1 MCLSVRPF
9 VFPFLFAC
17 LSARL
22 PVFLVRLTVCLS
34 VRSSLPPSSRSSC
47 LSAFLLDSLSVHSS
61 IHSGI
66 LFLWLRLLSFF
77 MSVAVRLSFFS
88 ASTSGCLSLSKKK
101 FSSVSLCHWTLAQH
115 VHTVVTQC
123 RRKQLK
129 WERALSSKRT
139 RNCGDAALVFGG
151 GSGRPITMTKIFV
164 PTPCHSP

>member
-1 MCLSVRPF
+1 MERTMTLLVVEDLCLS
-9 VFPFLFAC
+9 L
-17 LSARL
+17 
-22 PVFLVRLTVCLS
+22 
-34 VRSSLPPSSRSSC
+34 
-47 LSAFLLDSLSVHSS
+47 SLSVSVCAF
-61 IHSGI
+61 IHSFRNPM
-66 LFLWLRLLSFF
+66 FLWLRLLSFF